1 MHVIFT
7 LPNITKVS
15 PSMIGIFV
23 LIDRLWSYQ
32 SLQQVI
38 DDSLE
43 IVDRVSTFTVSHP
56 ELKNIKR

>member
-1 MHVIFT
+1 
-7 LPNITKVS
+7 
-15 PSMIGIFV
+15 MIGIFV

-43 IVDRVSTFTVSHP
+43 IVDRVSTFTVSHS